1 MDYDIEVEKDA
12 YAFLSDIEEDIKKAI
27 LNGEEDISDI
37 ECEEN
42 GYGNIRDFFH
52 ESVTDRAYSIED
64 AAWVIA
70 NCEEEETDSGM
81 WEGQEMHQAMQICA
95 AYSYSNDVWAK
106 VEEIYEEMFDNFE
119 PSYIVVDEDGERYEG
134 NAEADFSEEE
144 DAQSYIDEMSDEE
157 DREGL
162 EVEEGRGNIDE
173 IWQTYEDENV
183 ESEIETGG
191 EEELQVLRQWVRL
204 CGNAGMWGGYPFG
217 SVYIDARCGTGYSMP
232 DVKDFTDFDIIAR
245 RKLPSMVGNYADAV
259 KARIEELEGIT
270 GRPYRMAVEIE
281 GDGINEILATLDEIR
296 DGIIGG
302 HTNGYGWNLKHR

>member
-1 MDYDIEVEKDA
+1 MDYDTEVEKDA
-12 YAFLSDIEEDIKKAI
+12 YAFLSDIEDDIKKAI
-27 LNGEEDISDI
+27 LNGEDDISDI
-37 ECEEN
+37 ECNES
-42 GYGNIRDFFH
+42 GYGYIRDFFH
-52 ESVTDRAYSIED
+52 ESVTDRSYSIED

-95 AYSYSNDVWAK
+95 AFSYGNDVWMK
-106 VEEIYEEMFDNFE
+106 VAEIYEEMFDNFE
-119 PSYIVVDEDGERYEG
+119 PNYDVKNADDEVIATFTDEDEANDTYDTTKGYE
-134 NAEADFSEEE
+134 
-144 DAQSYIDEMSDEE
+144 I
-157 DREGL
+157 
-162 EVEEGRGNIDE
+162 EEGRGNIDE
-173 IWQTYEDENV
+173 IWQEYEDENV

-191 EEELQVLRQWVRL
+191 AEELQVLRQWIRL
-204 CGNAGMWGGYPFG
+204 CGKAGMWGGYPFG

-245 RKLPSMVGNYADAV
+245 RKLPSMTGSYADAV

-270 GRPYRMAVEIE
+270 GRPYRMAVEID